1 MCPVTAMSSENVSH
15 YRNGP
20 NVKLKLLR
28 KPLQHF
34 PLLTTTM
41 PLTTAL
47 KMRIYRE
54 RKRNSQTEEERE
66 KQKQKE
72 RDKKRNQRK
81 REKRKRNESLNHR
94 KYSIKVALI
103 RGVSGAKDPLIKV
116 APSLIHNHG
125 VFASVP
131 LIPGDS

>member
-1 MCPVTAMSSENVSH
+1 MCPVTAMSSENVSR

-28 KPLQHF
+28 KPLQHL
-34 PLLTTTM
+34 PILTTTM

-66 KQKQKE
+66 EQKQKE
-72 RDKKRNQRK
+72 R
-81 REKRKRNESLNHR
+81 E
-94 KYSIKVALI
+94 
-103 RGVSGAKDPLIKV
+103 
-116 APSLIHNHG
+116 
-125 VFASVP
+125 
-131 LIPGDS
+131 